1 MTTLIN
7 FIIIGLALGAIYGL
21 LATSM
26 GLIQQTTTVLDLAVG
41 AYAAVGGMVAAAVGL
56 PWGILAGIGAA
67 AAMAFL
73 MGLIFLALQKKGASD
88 SISAAFASIGILFAA
103 TSLVLWSLGT
113 NPRHVEFLTG
123 IWTMG
128 GVSVSRQSAFNIA
141 VALLLVGIVIWIMYM
156 TSLGQTLRASAVSAR
171 SAELTGIPVKR
182 VQLAVFAVSGALAGV
197 AGVLMVFTR
206 GMSYGL
212 GLTLTIAA
220 FGAMIVFGAKGM
232 IAIFSGGMVIGTV
245 EAMGAGYFPASF
257 ASMVPLVFI
266 LAILMT
272 GRFKLEGG
280 VRP

>member
-7 FIIIGLALGAIYGL
+7 FIVIGLALGAIYGL

-67 AAMAFL
+67 AAMALL

-103 TSLVLWSLGT
+103 TSLVLWSFGT
-113 NPRHVEFLTG
+113 NPRHIEFLTG
-123 IWTMG
+123 IWTVG
-128 GVSVSRQSAFNIA
+128 GVSVSRQSAFNIG
-141 VALLLVGIVIWIMYM
+141 VALVLVGAVIWIMYK
-156 TSLGQTLRASAVSAR
+156 TSLGQTLRAAAVSAR

-182 VQLAVFAVSGALAGV
+182 VQLSVFAVSGALAGV

-220 FGAMIVFGAKGM
+220 FGAMIVFGARGM
-232 IAIFSGGMVIGTV
+232 VAIFSGGMVIGTV